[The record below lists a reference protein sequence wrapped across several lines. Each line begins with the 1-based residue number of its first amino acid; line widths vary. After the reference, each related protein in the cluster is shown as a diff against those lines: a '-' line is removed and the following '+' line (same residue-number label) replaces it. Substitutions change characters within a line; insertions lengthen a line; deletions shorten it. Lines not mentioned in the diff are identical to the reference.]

1 MLKDYWTKDIRK
13 LDKKLQAAE
22 GLIRSGGVG
31 SRSNSIKRKKR
42 KSTKLYN
49 QVLSATAAATTPQSS
64 TGKPGEKTLY
74 AEIFGESP
82 ESSEAE
88 EVVEDSTI
96 SDSDTSF
103 ESYNRVHI
111 NLRPS
116 THNLPL
122 PLSLNDV
129 LAVIAKRILGKTA

>member
-1 MLKDYWTKDIRK
+1 MKDYWTKDIRK

-22 GLIRSGGVG
+22 GLIRSGGAG

-49 QVLSATAAATTPQSS
+49 QVLSATAAATTSQ
-64 TGKPGEKTLY
+64 PGEKTLY

-103 ESYNRVHI
+103 ESYNRVHTS
-111 NLRPS
+111 LPS
-116 THNLPL
+116 SPL
-122 PLSLNDV
+122 HPPSPPLSLNAV
-129 LAVIAKRILGKTA
+129 LAVIAKGILGKTA